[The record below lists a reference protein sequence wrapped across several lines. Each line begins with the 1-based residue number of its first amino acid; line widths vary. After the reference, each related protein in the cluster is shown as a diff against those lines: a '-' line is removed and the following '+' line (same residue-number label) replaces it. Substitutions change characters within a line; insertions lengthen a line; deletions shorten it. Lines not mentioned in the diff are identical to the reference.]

1 MDELFDNGDDEK
13 CVEYIKNYLPQ
24 ELKERFSDDQLYY
37 FLDVINDYY
46 VESGVLEAK
55 TRTPLPERI
64 AFALVRLMPSNFC
77 IRSSSNPFSS
87 ATLNVIKR
95 GALFP
100 EFLIPFQLL
109 YKDRAST
116 RQ

>member
-55 TRTPLPERI
+55 PDKDGCVSIDLDAITDYVVKESKKDEI
-64 AFALVRLMPSNFC
+64 GD
-77 IRSSSNPFSS
+77 FSRDDIFFIVQGEMEYGNS
-87 ATLNVIKR
+87 LDEV
-95 GALFP
+95 
-100 EFLIPFQLL
+100 
-109 YKDRAST
+109 D
-116 RQ
+116 